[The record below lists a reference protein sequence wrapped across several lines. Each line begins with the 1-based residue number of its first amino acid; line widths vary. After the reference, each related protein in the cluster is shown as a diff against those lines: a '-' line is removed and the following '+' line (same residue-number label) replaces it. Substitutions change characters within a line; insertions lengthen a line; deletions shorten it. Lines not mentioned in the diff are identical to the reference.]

1 MSATERLAAEGVL
14 VLAPAGLVSSLLAKV
29 ETARALWR
37 TDPHALANLPL
48 VLGAVHLIA
57 IDEGLTYD
65 KRLIDVAAAAGL
77 PTASPC

>member
-1 MSATERLAAEGVL
+1 
-14 VLAPAGLVSSLLAKV
+14 
-29 ETARALWR
+29 
-37 TDPHALANLPL
+37 
-48 VLGAVHLIA
+48 VHLIA